1 MVHKILWAAL
11 CAAAITVSGCAS
23 KDAKPVAGT
32 PTAENTAIAE
42 EAVYVPTEEPGG
54 SKVYFTG
61 DISGNGI
68 MAVYRALERPVEGR
82 VALKV
87 HMGEP
92 GNTNYLNPE
101 LLRELALSVKGNFVD
116 CNVYY
121 GGPRVSITGHLQAAK
136 DHGFTFVPVDI
147 LDAEGDI
154 RIPVVGGSRITEAIV
169 GRHIENYD
177 WVISV
182 AHFKGHS
189 MAGFGG
195 TFKNIGVGFASP
207 AGKKQIHDEPGG
219 RMFSTTGNAFLE
231 KVIETAKAV
240 VDFKEDRFLY
250 INVLNNLSVDCDCAA
265 NAAHPT
271 MADIGILA
279 STDPVALEKA
289 SLDLIYARPEAE
301 RRHLVQRIESRNG
314 GYQIIY
320 AEQIG
325 LGSQEYEL
333 IKL

>member
-1 MVHKILWAAL
+1 MVHKILWAAF

-32 PTAENTAIAE
+32 STAENTAIAE

-121 GGPRVSITGHLQAAK
+121 GGPRVSIAGHLQAAK

-154 RIPVVGGSRITEAIV
+154 RIPVVGGSRITEA
-169 GRHIENYD
+169 
-177 WVISV
+177 
-182 AHFKGHS
+182 
-189 MAGFGG
+189 
-195 TFKNIGVGFASP
+195 
-207 AGKKQIHDEPGG
+207 
-219 RMFSTTGNAFLE
+219 
-231 KVIETAKAV
+231 
-240 VDFKEDRFLY
+240 
-250 INVLNNLSVDCDCAA
+250 
-265 NAAHPT
+265 
-271 MADIGILA
+271 
-279 STDPVALEKA
+279 
-289 SLDLIYARPEAE
+289 
-301 RRHLVQRIESRNG
+301 
-314 GYQIIY
+314 
-320 AEQIG
+320 
-325 LGSQEYEL
+325 
-333 IKL
+333 